1 MSEQR
6 LQLSAVEINGSYV
19 SLCVCVST
27 ICVPNS
33 ASVVNFVFVRA
44 AVSRQQTSSGRTPS
58 PCLCV
63 APKISEIEKDEAL
76 EFI

>member
-1 MSEQR
+1 MGHIVR
-6 LQLSAVEINGSYV
+6 LCV
-19 SLCVCVST
+19 CVCVST

-44 AVSRQQTSSGRTPS
+44 AVSRQQTSSGRTPF